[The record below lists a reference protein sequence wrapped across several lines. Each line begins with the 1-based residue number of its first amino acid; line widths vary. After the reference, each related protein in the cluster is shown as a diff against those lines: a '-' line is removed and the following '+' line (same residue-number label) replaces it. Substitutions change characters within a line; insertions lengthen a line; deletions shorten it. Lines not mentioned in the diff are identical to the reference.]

1 MLLSCVN
8 TRKIMKIFKVNEV
21 SKIKCEQ
28 SLFVLDVTR
37 DEQVKNLLPRII
49 VLQQFYLMVTIFYFL
64 LVGFGRLKCVQYH
77 SPR

>member
-1 MLLSCVN
+1 
-8 TRKIMKIFKVNEV
+8 MKIFKVNEV

-49 VLQQFYLMVTIFYFL
+49 VLQ
-64 LVGFGRLKCVQYH
+64 
-77 SPR
+77 